1 VDYRYIVSCWE
12 EAAAGGYAVAQY
24 DLGMLYYRGTN
35 VHPMDLPRALALFQ
49 LADDQVWTR
58 WGLAQAVEVFLNH
71 PHDYPPM
78 VMALEGVPIV
88 KDA

>member
-1 VDYRYIVSCWE
+1 VCSPYTQKDPLANYE
-12 EAAAGGYAVAQY
+12 
-24 DLGMLYYRGTN
+24 LGRLSLLARG
-35 VHPMDLPRALALFQ
+35 RALALFQ

-58 WGLAQAVEVFLNH
+58 WGSAQAVEVFLNH